1 MKGKYKMNKTK
12 KISTILPN
20 GTKIEYDIILTFL
33 NENNKKNYIIY
44 TDNTLDQNNKIRIY
58 AGIYEPN
65 LNNKYLG
72 EPNSKEEWTYI
83 NNILNQVINI
93 K

>member
-1 MKGKYKMNKTK
+1 MNNIK
-12 KISTILPN
+12 KISTILSN
-20 GTKIEYDIILTFL
+20 GTKIEYNVVLTFF
-33 NENNKKNYIIY
+33 NETNNKNYIIY
-44 TDNTLDQNNKIRIY
+44 TDNTIDQNNKIRLY

-72 EPNSKEEWTYI
+72 EPTTKEEWTYI
-83 NNILNQVINI
+83 NNILNQVIPQ